1 MTIAELS
8 EMTGGWFVGAF
19 TPVVLQTGVCEVA
32 CKRYQAGAVEP
43 RHVHRIA
50 TEVTLIVS
58 GRAVMNGAVL
68 TAGQIIRLAPGEPAD
83 FAALEDTVTVV
94 VKTPSVAGDKYVTAP
109 DSPEQ

>member
-19 TPVVLQTGVCEVA
+19 APVVLHTDVCEVA
-32 CKRYQAGAVEP
+32 CKRYRAGAVEP

-58 GRAVMNGAVL
+58 GRVVMNGTEL
-68 TAGQIIRLAPGEPAD
+68 TAGQIIRLEPGEPAD

>member
-8 EMTGGWFVGAF
+8 TMTGGWFVGAF
-19 TPVVLQTGVCEVA
+19 APVVLHTDACEVA

-58 GRAVMNGAVL
+58 GRVVMNGTEL
-68 TAGQIIRLAPGEPAD
+68 TAGQIIRLEPGEPAD
-83 FAALEDTVTVV
+83 FAALDDTVTVV
-94 VKTPSVAGDKYVTAP
+94 VKTPSVAGDKYVIAP
-109 DSPEQ
+109 VSPEQ